1 MKYRDKTRRLVGVSG
16 VTHPPTSLRCS
27 YLGAKLRYDLPGVG
41 RGFTLIE
48 IMIVLALMAIA
59 VLLAAPIMTSGAGV
73 QIRAATNMIAA
84 DLEYAK
90 SMAISRGQNFSVV
103 FDKNAESYRILDQ
116 NNDVIPH
123 PVNIGFDYVVDFQND
138 GRLNKVNI
146 ADVNFNM
153 TSRVQFGSLGSPDNG
168 GTISLEARGM
178 TATVMVEP
186 LTGFISIG
194 N

>member
-1 MKYRDKTRRLVGVSG
+1 MPGVIY
-16 VTHPPTSLRCS
+16 PPASLRRS
-27 YLGAKLRYDLPGVG
+27 YPGGKLRYDLPGIS

-59 VLLAAPIMTSGAGV
+59 VLLAGPIMTSGAGV

-90 SMAISRGQNFSVV
+90 NMAISRGQNFSVV
-103 FDKNAESYRILDQ
+103 FDESAESYRILDQ
-116 NNDVIPH
+116 SNNVIPH
-123 PVNIGFDYVVDFQND
+123 PVKRGFDYVVDFQND

-146 ADVNFNM
+146 DNVDFNA
-153 TSRVQFGSLGSPDNG
+153 TSRVRFGPLGSPDNG
-168 GTISLEARGM
+168 GTVSLEAHGM
-178 TATVMVEP
+178 TATVTVEP
-186 LTGFISIG
+186 LTGFISVG